1 MTFLVEG
8 KIVIESEKEKERE
21 CVRERELEN
30 VKVREKWN
38 REQGGTGRE
47 KKWVIVKGKS
57 ENKRH

>member
-8 KIVIESEKEKERE
+8 KIVIESEKEKERG

-38 REQGGTGRE
+38 REKGGTGRE
-47 KKWVIVKGKS
+47 KKWVLVKGKS